1 MSKLLVYYAH
11 PGHKHSQVNKEM
23 ATAAKQIEKLTFQDL
38 YAKYPRYDINVEAEQ
53 KLLLDHDVILFK
65 FPLFWYSTPSLI
77 KEWIDLVLEYG
88 FAYGHGG
95 NQLNG
100 KSLMLAV
107 SAAGPEE
114 AYSSEGYQNHP
125 LRTFLTPLEQT
136 AKLCKMNFIP
146 PYVLYSSLKAKDS
159 GQLNAHVASYKSLL
173 LGILNNTFDLTAASQ
188 YDFLSSTQLPFK
200 QGAIQ

>member
-1 MSKLLVYYAH
+1 
-11 PGHKHSQVNKEM
+11 M

-53 KLLLDHDVILFK
+53 KLLLDHDVILFQ